1 MEDEFGGGDS
11 PVGHAPALG
20 RAPSAE
26 VYLECLL
33 LDGGELEAAALPPLK
48 DLPKEFALKSE
59 SGDALACG
67 GGADDLIGD
76 VDLHELEAILWGDAT
91 TGA

>member
-1 MEDEFGGGDS
+1 M
-11 PVGHAPALG
+11 
-20 RAPSAE
+20 
-26 VYLECLL
+26 YLECLL